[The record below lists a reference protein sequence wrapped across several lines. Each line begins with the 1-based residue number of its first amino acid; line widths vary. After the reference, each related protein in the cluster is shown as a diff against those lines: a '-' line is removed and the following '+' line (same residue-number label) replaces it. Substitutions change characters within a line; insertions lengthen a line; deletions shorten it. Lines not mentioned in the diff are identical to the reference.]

1 MKDLFKDYKKI
12 TLGELNENTRHFIFD
27 FLGQAM
33 LEDFLYEYKGKLYKI
48 VDIERTDDKQLE
60 IELVE
65 DDYDEEEQEFEH
77 TQKKRLADLR
87 SETPD
92 IDVPRFL
99 RKGKP
104 MDSIFN
110 F

>member
-33 LEDFLYEYKGKLYKI
+33 WEGFLYEYKGKSYKI
-48 VDIERTDDKQLE
+48 ADIERTSDKQLE
-60 IELVE
+60 IELVAE
-65 DDYDEEEQEFEH
+65 PEIEH
-77 TQKKRLADLR
+77 TQKKRLADLC
-87 SETPD
+87 SEIPD
-92 IDVPRFL
+92 IDGPRFL
-99 RKGKP
+99 RKNKP
-104 MDSIFN
+104 MDTMDSIFN